1 MKIYE
6 ALKQALKEFQVP
18 ANKAAEICGVTKG
31 FMSLFLSGKRS
42 TPVENLDEWLK
53 KLDAKYCGIKRFFYS
68 LLCDFPEVNKQV
80 NFNSA
85 TSETLVAL
93 LKSMDNE
100 SLSEMLSKELLSV
113 EEKIV
118 QLIEA
123 ADDETI
129 EVVLSAIGRKW
140 KREMQQRNNIQNNYL
155 NNYPEESIAV

>member
-6 ALKQALKEFQVP
+6 ALRQALKEFEVP
-18 ANKAAEICGVTKG
+18 ANKAAEICSVTKG

-42 TPVENLDEWLK
+42 TPVENLDEWLN

-68 LLCDFPEVNKQV
+68 LLYNSKEVNEQV

-85 TSETLVAL
+85 TPETLVGL
-93 LKSMDNE
+93 LDMDNE
-100 SLSEMLSKELLSV
+100 SLFEMLSTEKLSV
-113 EEKIV
+113 EKKIV

-123 ADDETI
+123 ADDDTI

-140 KREMQQRNNIQNNYL
+140 KRERQQRNNIQNNYVS
-155 NNYPEESIAV
+155 NYPEESIAV